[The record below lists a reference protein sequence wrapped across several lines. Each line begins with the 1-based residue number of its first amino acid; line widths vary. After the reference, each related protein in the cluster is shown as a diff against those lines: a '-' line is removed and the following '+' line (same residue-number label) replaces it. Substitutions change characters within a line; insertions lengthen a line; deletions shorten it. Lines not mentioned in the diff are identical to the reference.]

1 MSCLRPQAIFKSTPA
16 VHCLG
21 VPGGLGVKNPPAHVG
36 DTGLT
41 PGLGGSHMPQGNY
54 VHVLQLLSLC
64 STREVTATRSPRNTT
79 KRSPCWPRLEKA
91 CAVTETQHSQNE
103 NKYILKKKKS
113 VLSFMR
119 YRVQALWAA
128 SPFYISPEFLYS
140 GFTALIHTRST
151 SVEYFSCQYV
161 ISLTT
166 LSFLKELF
174 KFFSILLMT
183 LSI

>member
-1 MSCLRPQAIFKSTPA
+1 ML
-16 VHCLG
+16 H
-21 VPGGLGVKNPPAHVG
+21 N
-36 DTGLT
+36 
-41 PGLGGSHMPQGNY
+41 
-54 VHVLQLLSLC
+54 
-64 STREVTATRSPRNTT
+64 
-79 KRSPCWPRLEKA
+79 KRSYRNKKPK
-91 CAVTETQHSQNE
+91 QHNE
-103 NKYILKKKKS
+103 EEPLLAAARESLRSDADPAQPKRKQIHLKKKKS
-113 VLSFMR
+113 ALSFVR

-140 GFTALIHTRST
+140 GLTALIHTRST

-174 KFFSILLMT
+174 KLFSILLMI